1 MHVSY
6 RNCKQAPGR
15 SLHWHSDICMS
26 LKNFQNLS
34 VAHKM
39 WALFL
44 GLLLCSVLVAGG
56 LFAYLQ
62 NVEQKVSAAVQSTD
76 QRINQALRWQALTL
90 QSVEAALASVLS
102 SEEHLIAQLSQKA
115 RGLMQQASGLQ
126 QQVQAGAQSDA
137 DLAGLARVEQARKAV
152 LAIYEKA
159 YQARDLGKAWEAQK
173 LVDEQLTPAAKQ
185 YVQAQDA
192 FIAAQQQQRQWAEQ
206 QGSAQ
211 SLMAKRMAVG
221 VGLFMGL
228 LGALLSLATIR
239 SITTPLKQAVQ
250 LAQTIA
256 AGDLSHAPDSG
267 RRDELGQLMQA
278 LAQMTQQLRGLVGE
292 VQGGV
297 EAVAAASS
305 QMAQDNSDLSD
316 RTAHAA
322 EQLKATVG
330 SIEHMVT
337 LVTQSADS
345 ARHADHSAR
354 SAAQAAESGGTVV
367 QEVVRNMQHLAQ
379 SNQQVAAIVGVI
391 DGIAFQTNILALN
404 AAVEAARAGQQ
415 GRGFAV
421 VAAEVRELAQRS
433 SEAAKQI
440 RQLMDHSTQQM
451 KSGQTLA
458 LQAGQ
463 RMEHIVRDV
472 QKVSGLIAS
481 ITEAAQAQNQGIA
494 QISEAV
500 QALDHMTSQNA
511 GLVAESSAAAQELF
525 HQAQRLEAGAGRF
538 RIDFRE
544 EAVAMKNE
552 VLVHGLSGL
561 QAEMA

>member
-1 MHVSY
+1 M
-6 RNCKQAPGR
+6 
-15 SLHWHSDICMS
+15 L
-26 LKNFQNLS
+26 LKKFQNLS
-34 VAHKM
+34 VARKM

-44 GLLLCSVLVAGG
+44 GLLLCNVLVAGG
-56 LFAYLQ
+56 LFSYLQ
-62 NVEQKVSAAVQSTD
+62 NVEQRVSAAVQATD
-76 QRINQALRWQALTL
+76 KRINLALRWQALTL

-115 RGLMQQASGLQ
+115 RGLMQQAGGLQ
-126 QQVQAGAQSDA
+126 QQVQADAQSEVDRS
-137 DLAGLARVEQARKAV
+137 GLARVEQERKAV
-152 LAIYEKA
+152 LDIYEQA

-173 LVDEQLTPAAKQ
+173 LVDEQLIPASRR

-192 FIAAQQQQRQWAEQ
+192 FIEAQQQQRLDAEQ
-206 QGSAQ
+206 HGREQTAI
-211 SLMAKRMAVG
+211 AKRMAMG

-228 LGALLSLATIR
+228 VGALLSLTTIR
-239 SITTPLKQAVQ
+239 SITTPLSEAVQ

-256 AGDLSHAPDSG
+256 AGDLSYAPPAAERG
-267 RRDELGQLMQA
+267 DELGRLMQSLA
-278 LAQMTQQLRGLVGE
+278 LMTRQLRGLVGE

-305 QMAQDNSDLSD
+305 QMAQDNSDLAD

-322 EQLKATVG
+322 EQLKATVS
-330 SIEHMVT
+330 SIENMVT
-337 LVTQSADS
+337 LVTHSADS
-345 ARHADHSAR
+345 ARHADQSAR
-354 SAAQAAESGGTVV
+354 SAAEAAASGGSVV
-367 QEVVRNMQHLAQ
+367 QEVVRNMEHMAQ
-379 SNQQVAAIVGVI
+379 SSQQVAAIVGVI

-404 AAVEAARAGQQ
+404 AAVEAARAGTQ

-433 SEAAKQI
+433 AEAAKQI
-440 RQLMDHSTQQM
+440 RQLMEHSTKQM

-472 QKVSGLIAS
+472 RTVSGLIAS

-511 GLVAESSAAAQELF
+511 GLVAESSAAARELF

-538 RIDFRE
+538 RIDYQ
-544 EAVAMKNE
+544 ALDNE
-552 VLVHGLSGL
+552 IADIEMDVMEKEVHVPRLAAL
-561 QAEMA
+561 EAEMA

>member
-1 MHVSY
+1 MIGGV
-6 RNCKQAPGR
+6 
-15 SLHWHSDICMS
+15 LML
-26 LKNFQNLS
+26 LKKFQNLS
-34 VAHKM
+34 VARKM

-44 GLLLCSVLVAGG
+44 GLLLCNVLVAGG
-56 LFAYLQ
+56 LFSYLQ
-62 NVEQKVSAAVQSTD
+62 NVEQRVSAAVQATD
-76 QRINQALRWQALTL
+76 KRINLALRWQALTL

-115 RGLMQQASGLQ
+115 RGLMQQAGGLQ
-126 QQVQAGAQSDA
+126 QQVQADAQSEVDRS
-137 DLAGLARVEQARKAV
+137 GLARVEQERKAV
-152 LAIYEKA
+152 LDIYEQA

-173 LVDEQLTPAAKQ
+173 LVDEQLIPASRR

-192 FIAAQQQQRQWAEQ
+192 FIEAQQQQRLDAEQ
-206 QGSAQ
+206 HGREQTAI
-211 SLMAKRMAVG
+211 AKRMAMG

-228 LGALLSLATIR
+228 VGALLSLTTIR
-239 SITTPLKQAVQ
+239 SITTPLSEAVQ

-256 AGDLSHAPDSG
+256 AGDLSYAPPAAERG
-267 RRDELGQLMQA
+267 DELGRLMQSLA
-278 LAQMTQQLRGLVGE
+278 LMTRQLRGLVGE

-322 EQLKATVG
+322 EQLKATVS
-330 SIEHMVT
+330 SIENMVT
-337 LVTQSADS
+337 LVTHSADS
-345 ARHADHSAR
+345 ARHADQSAR
-354 SAAQAAESGGTVV
+354 SAAEAAASGGSVV
-367 QEVVRNMQHLAQ
+367 QEVVRNMEHMAQ
-379 SNQQVAAIVGVI
+379 SSQQVAAIVGVI

-404 AAVEAARAGQQ
+404 AAVEAARAGTQ

-433 SEAAKQI
+433 AEAAKQI
-440 RQLMDHSTQQM
+440 RQLMEHSTKQM

-472 QKVSGLIAS
+472 RTVSGLIAS

-511 GLVAESSAAAQELF
+511 GLVAESSAAARELF

-538 RIDFRE
+538 RIDYQ
-544 EAVAMKNE
+544 ALDNE
-552 VLVHGLSGL
+552 IADIEVDVMEKEVHVPRLAAL
-561 QAEMA
+561 EAEMA

>member
-1 MHVSY
+1 M
-6 RNCKQAPGR
+6 
-15 SLHWHSDICMS
+15 L
-26 LKNFQNLS
+26 LKKFQNLS
-34 VAHKM
+34 VARKM

-44 GLLLCSVLVAGG
+44 GLLLCNVLVAGG
-56 LFAYLQ
+56 LFSYLQ
-62 NVEQKVSAAVQSTD
+62 NVEQRVSAAVQATD
-76 QRINQALRWQALTL
+76 KRINLALRWQALTL

-115 RGLMQQASGLQ
+115 RGLMQQAGGLQ
-126 QQVQAGAQSDA
+126 QQVQADAQSEVDRS
-137 DLAGLARVEQARKAV
+137 GLARVEQERKAV
-152 LAIYEKA
+152 LDIYEQA

-173 LVDEQLTPAAKQ
+173 LVDEQLIPASRR

-192 FIAAQQQQRQWAEQ
+192 FIEAQQQQRLDAEQ
-206 QGSAQ
+206 HGREQTAI
-211 SLMAKRMAVG
+211 AKRMAMG

-228 LGALLSLATIR
+228 VGALLSLATIR
-239 SITTPLKQAVQ
+239 SITTPLSEAVQ

-256 AGDLSHAPDSG
+256 AGDLSYAPPSTG
-267 RRDELGQLMQA
+267 RSDELGRLMQSLA
-278 LAQMTQQLRGLVGE
+278 LMTRQLRGLVGE

-322 EQLKATVG
+322 EQLKATVS
-330 SIEHMVT
+330 SIENMVT
-337 LVTQSADS
+337 LVTHSTDS
-345 ARHADHSAR
+345 ARHADQSAR
-354 SAAQAAESGGTVV
+354 SAAEAAASGGSVV
-367 QEVVRNMQHLAQ
+367 QEVVRNMEHMAQ
-379 SNQQVAAIVGVI
+379 SSQQVAAIVGVI

-404 AAVEAARAGQQ
+404 AAVEAARAGTQ

-433 SEAAKQI
+433 AEAAKQI
-440 RQLMDHSTQQM
+440 RQLMEHSTRQM

-472 QKVSGLIAS
+472 RTVSGLIAS
-481 ITEAAQAQNQGIA
+481 ITEAAQAQNQGLA

-511 GLVAESSAAAQELF
+511 GLVAESSAAARELF

-538 RIDFRE
+538 RINYQALGNEIADVEVDVME
-544 EAVAMKNE
+544 EE
-552 VLVHGLSGL
+552 VHVPRLAALE
-561 QAEMA
+561 AEMA

>member
-1 MHVSY
+1 M
-6 RNCKQAPGR
+6 
-15 SLHWHSDICMS
+15 L
-26 LKNFQNLS
+26 LKKFQNLS
-34 VAHKM
+34 VARKM

-44 GLLLCSVLVAGG
+44 GLLLCNVLVAGG
-56 LFAYLQ
+56 LFSYLQ
-62 NVEQKVSAAVQSTD
+62 NVEQRVSAAVQATD
-76 QRINQALRWQALTL
+76 KRINLALRWQALTL

-115 RGLMQQASGLQ
+115 RGLMQQAGGLQ
-126 QQVQAGAQSDA
+126 QQVQADAQSEVDRS
-137 DLAGLARVEQARKAV
+137 GLARVEQERKAV
-152 LAIYEKA
+152 LNIYEQA

-173 LVDEQLTPAAKQ
+173 LVDEQLIPASRR

-192 FIAAQQQQRQWAEQ
+192 FIEAQQQQRLDAEQ
-206 QGSAQ
+206 HGREQTAI
-211 SLMAKRMAVG
+211 AKRMAMG

-228 LGALLSLATIR
+228 VGALLSLATIR
-239 SITTPLKQAVQ
+239 SITTPLSEAVQ

-256 AGDLSHAPDSG
+256 AGDLSYAPPATG
-267 RRDELGQLMQA
+267 RSDELGRLMQSLA
-278 LAQMTQQLRGLVGE
+278 LMTRQLRGLVGE

-322 EQLKATVG
+322 EQLKATVS
-330 SIEHMVT
+330 SIENMVT
-337 LVTQSADS
+337 LVTHSTDS
-345 ARHADHSAR
+345 ARHADQSAR
-354 SAAQAAESGGTVV
+354 SAAEAAASGGSVV
-367 QEVVRNMQHLAQ
+367 QEVVRNMEHMAQ
-379 SNQQVAAIVGVI
+379 SSQQVAAIVGVI

-404 AAVEAARAGQQ
+404 AAVEAARAGTQ

-433 SEAAKQI
+433 AEAAKQI
-440 RQLMDHSTQQM
+440 RHLMEHSTKQM

-472 QKVSGLIAS
+472 RTVSGLIAS

-511 GLVAESSAAAQELF
+511 GLVAESSAAARELF

-538 RIDFRE
+538 RIDYQALDSE
-544 EAVAMKNE
+544 IADIE
-552 VLVHGLSGL
+552 VDVMEKEVHVPRLAAL
-561 QAEMA
+561 EAEMA

>member
-1 MHVSY
+1 M
-6 RNCKQAPGR
+6 
-15 SLHWHSDICMS
+15 L
-26 LKNFQNLS
+26 LKKFQNLS
-34 VAHKM
+34 VARKM

-44 GLLLCSVLVAGG
+44 GLLLCNVLVAGG
-56 LFAYLQ
+56 LFSYLQ
-62 NVEQKVSAAVQSTD
+62 NVEQRVSAAVQATD
-76 QRINQALRWQALTL
+76 KRINLALRWQALTL

-115 RGLMQQASGLQ
+115 RGLMQQAGGLQ
-126 QQVQAGAQSDA
+126 QQVQADAQSEVDRS
-137 DLAGLARVEQARKAV
+137 GLARVEQERKAV
-152 LAIYEKA
+152 LDIYEQA

-173 LVDEQLTPAAKQ
+173 LVDEQLIPASRR

-192 FIAAQQQQRQWAEQ
+192 FIEAQQQQRLDAEQ
-206 QGSAQ
+206 HGREQTAI
-211 SLMAKRMAVG
+211 AKRMAMG

-228 LGALLSLATIR
+228 VGALLSLTTIR
-239 SITTPLKQAVQ
+239 SITTPLSEAVQ

-256 AGDLSHAPDSG
+256 AGDLSYAPPAAERG
-267 RRDELGQLMQA
+267 DELGRLMQSLA
-278 LAQMTQQLRGLVGE
+278 LMTRQLRGLVGE

-322 EQLKATVG
+322 EQLKATVS
-330 SIEHMVT
+330 SIENMVT
-337 LVTQSADS
+337 LVTHSADS
-345 ARHADHSAR
+345 ARHADQSAR
-354 SAAQAAESGGTVV
+354 SAAEAAASGGSVV
-367 QEVVRNMQHLAQ
+367 QEVVRNMEHMAQ
-379 SNQQVAAIVGVI
+379 SSQQVAAIVGVI

-404 AAVEAARAGQQ
+404 AAVEAARAGTQ

-433 SEAAKQI
+433 AEAAKQI
-440 RQLMDHSTQQM
+440 RQLMEHSTKQM

-472 QKVSGLIAS
+472 RTVSGLIAS

-511 GLVAESSAAAQELF
+511 GLVAESSAAARELF

-538 RIDFRE
+538 RIDYQ
-544 EAVAMKNE
+544 ALDNE
-552 VLVHGLSGL
+552 IADIEMDVMEKEVHVPRLAAL
-561 QAEMA
+561 EAEMA

>member
-1 MHVSY
+1 MIGGV
-6 RNCKQAPGR
+6 
-15 SLHWHSDICMS
+15 LML
-26 LKNFQNLS
+26 LKKFQNLS
-34 VAHKM
+34 VARKM

-44 GLLLCSVLVAGG
+44 GLLLCNVLVAGG
-56 LFAYLQ
+56 LFSYLQ
-62 NVEQKVSAAVQSTD
+62 NVEQRVSAAVQATD
-76 QRINQALRWQALTL
+76 KRINLALRWQALTL

-115 RGLMQQASGLQ
+115 RGLMQQAGGLQ
-126 QQVQAGAQSDA
+126 QQVQADAQSEVDRS
-137 DLAGLARVEQARKAV
+137 GLARVEQERKAV
-152 LAIYEKA
+152 LDIYEQA

-173 LVDEQLTPAAKQ
+173 LVDEQLIPASRR

-192 FIAAQQQQRQWAEQ
+192 FIEAQQQQRLDAEQ
-206 QGSAQ
+206 HGREQTAI
-211 SLMAKRMAVG
+211 AKRMAMG

-228 LGALLSLATIR
+228 VGALLSLTTIR
-239 SITTPLKQAVQ
+239 SITTPLSEAVQ

-256 AGDLSHAPDSG
+256 AGDLSYAPPAAERG
-267 RRDELGQLMQA
+267 DELGRLMQSLA
-278 LAQMTQQLRGLVGE
+278 LMTRQLRGLVGE

-322 EQLKATVG
+322 EQLKATVS
-330 SIEHMVT
+330 SIENMVT
-337 LVTQSADS
+337 LVTHSADS
-345 ARHADHSAR
+345 ARHADQSAR
-354 SAAQAAESGGTVV
+354 SAAEAAASGGSVV
-367 QEVVRNMQHLAQ
+367 QEVVRNMEHMAQ
-379 SNQQVAAIVGVI
+379 SSQQVAAIVGVI

-404 AAVEAARAGQQ
+404 AAVEAARAGTQ

-433 SEAAKQI
+433 AEAAKQI
-440 RQLMDHSTQQM
+440 RQLMEHSTKQM

-472 QKVSGLIAS
+472 RTVSGLIAS

-511 GLVAESSAAAQELF
+511 GLVAESSAAARELF

-538 RIDFRE
+538 RIDYQALDNEIADIEVDIMERE
-544 EAVAMKNE
+544 
-552 VLVHGLSGL
+552 VHVPRLAAL
-561 QAEMA
+561 EAEMA

>member
-1 MHVSY
+1 M
-6 RNCKQAPGR
+6 
-15 SLHWHSDICMS
+15 L
-26 LKNFQNLS
+26 LKKFQNLS
-34 VAHKM
+34 VARKM

-44 GLLLCSVLVAGG
+44 GLLLCNVLVAGG
-56 LFAYLQ
+56 LFGYLQ
-62 NVEQKVSAAVQSTD
+62 NVEQRVSAAVQATD
-76 QRINQALRWQALTL
+76 KRINLALRWQALTL

-115 RGLMQQASGLQ
+115 RGLMQQAAGLQ
-126 QQVQAGAQSDA
+126 QQVRADAQNEVDRG
-137 DLAGLARVEQARKAV
+137 GLTKVEQERKAV
-152 LAIYEKA
+152 LDIYEEA

-173 LVDEQLTPAAKQ
+173 LVDEQLIPASRR

-192 FIAAQQQQRQWAEQ
+192 FIEAQQQQRLDAEQ
-206 QGSAQ
+206 QGREQTAV
-211 SLMAKRMAVG
+211 AKRMAMG

-228 LGALLSLATIR
+228 VGALLSLATIR
-239 SITTPLKQAVQ
+239 SITTPLSEAVQ

-256 AGDLSHAPDSG
+256 AGDLSFTPPSTG
-267 RRDELGQLMQA
+267 RSDELGRLMQSLA
-278 LAQMTQQLRGLVGE
+278 LMTRQLRGLVGE

-322 EQLKATVG
+322 EQLKATVS
-330 SIEHMVT
+330 SIENMVT
-337 LVTQSADS
+337 LVTHSADS
-345 ARHADHSAR
+345 ARHADQSAR
-354 SAAQAAESGGTVV
+354 SAAEAAASGGSVV
-367 QEVVRNMQHLAQ
+367 QEVVRNMEHMAQ
-379 SNQQVAAIVGVI
+379 SSQQVAAIVGVI

-404 AAVEAARAGQQ
+404 AAVEAARAGTQ

-433 SEAAKQI
+433 AEAAKQI
-440 RQLMDHSTQQM
+440 RQLMDHSTRQM

-472 QKVSGLIAS
+472 RTVSGLIAS

-494 QISEAV
+494 RISEAV

-511 GLVAESSAAAQELF
+511 GLVAESSAAARELF

-538 RIDFRE
+538 RVSYQSLGNEIVDIDFDDD
-544 EAVAMKNE
+544 AMKDE
-552 VLVHGLSGL
+552 AHPRTLPALE
-561 QAEMA
+561 AETA

>member
-1 MHVSY
+1 MDGVF
-6 RNCKQAPGR
+6 
-15 SLHWHSDICMS
+15 MS
-26 LKNFQNLS
+26 LKSFQNLS

-44 GLLLCSVLVAGG
+44 GLLLCCVLVAGG
-56 LFAYLQ
+56 LFSYLQ
-62 NVEQKVSAAVQSTD
+62 NVEQRVSTAVQSTD
-76 QRINQALRWQALTL
+76 KRINLALRWQALTL

-115 RGLMQQASGLQ
+115 RGLMQQAGGLQ
-126 QQVQAGAQSDA
+126 QQVQAGARSELDR
-137 DLAGLARVEQARKAV
+137 AGLAKVEQERKSV
-152 LAIYEKA
+152 LEIYEKA

-173 LVDEQLTPAAKQ
+173 LVDEQLIPAAKR
-185 YVQAQDA
+185 YVQAQDL
-192 FIAAQQQQRQWAEQ
+192 FIAAQQQQRQEAEL
-206 QGSAQ
+206 QGSEQ
-211 SLMAKRMAVG
+211 SLLAKRMAAG

-239 SITTPLKQAVQ
+239 SITTPLGEAVQ

-256 AGDLSHAPDSG
+256 AGDLSYAPHSE
-267 RRDELGQLMQA
+267 RSDELGQLMQA
-278 LAQMTQQLRGLVGE
+278 LARMTQQLRGLVGE

-305 QMAQDNSDLSD
+305 QMAQDNSDLSE
-316 RTAHAA
+316 RTARAA
-322 EQLKATVG
+322 EQLKATVS
-330 SIEHMVT
+330 SIENMVT

-345 ARHADHSAR
+345 ARHADQSAR
-354 SAAQAAESGGTVV
+354 SAAEAAASGGSVV
-367 QEVVRNMQHLAQ
+367 QQVVSNMQHMAQ
-379 SNQQVAAIVGVI
+379 SSQQVAAIVGVI

-404 AAVEAARAGQQ
+404 AAVEAARAGPQ

-440 RQLMDHSTQQM
+440 RQLMEHSTQQM
-451 KSGQTLA
+451 QSGQTLA

-500 QALDHMTSQNA
+500 QALDHMTSQNT
-511 GLVAESSAAAQELF
+511 GLVAESSAAARELF

-538 RIDFRE
+538 RISYRG
-544 EAVAMKNE
+544 EAGDAMDG
-552 VLVHGLSGL
+552 GLPAL
-561 QAEMA
+561 AAPEPTPV

>member
-1 MHVSY
+1 M
-6 RNCKQAPGR
+6 
-15 SLHWHSDICMS
+15 L
-26 LKNFQNLS
+26 LKKFQNLS
-34 VAHKM
+34 VARKM

-44 GLLLCSVLVAGG
+44 GLLLCNVLVAGG
-56 LFAYLQ
+56 LFSYLQ
-62 NVEQKVSAAVQSTD
+62 NVEQRVSAAVQATD
-76 QRINQALRWQALTL
+76 KRINLALRWQALTL

-115 RGLMQQASGLQ
+115 RGLMQHAGGLQ
-126 QQVQAGAQSDA
+126 QQVQAEAQSDV
-137 DLAGLARVEQARKAV
+137 DRSGLARVEQERKAV
-152 LAIYEKA
+152 LDIYEQA

-173 LVDEQLTPAAKQ
+173 LVDEQLIPASRR

-192 FIAAQQQQRQWAEQ
+192 FIDAQQQQRLDAEQ
-206 QGSAQ
+206 HGREQTAI
-211 SLMAKRMAVG
+211 AKRMAVG

-228 LGALLSLATIR
+228 VGALLSLTTIR
-239 SITTPLKQAVQ
+239 SITTPLSEAVQ

-256 AGDLSHAPDSG
+256 AGDLSYAPPATG
-267 RRDELGQLMQA
+267 RSDELGRLMQSLA
-278 LAQMTQQLRGLVGE
+278 LMTRQLRGLVGE

-322 EQLKATVG
+322 EQLKATVS
-330 SIEHMVT
+330 SIENMVT
-337 LVTQSADS
+337 LVTHSADS
-345 ARHADHSAR
+345 ARHADQSAR
-354 SAAQAAESGGTVV
+354 SAAEAAASGGSVV
-367 QEVVRNMQHLAQ
+367 QEVVRNMEHMAQ
-379 SNQQVAAIVGVI
+379 SSQQVAAIVGVI

-404 AAVEAARAGQQ
+404 AAVEAARAGTQ

-433 SEAAKQI
+433 AEAAKQI
-440 RQLMDHSTQQM
+440 RHLMEHSTKQM

-472 QKVSGLIAS
+472 RTVSGLIAS

-511 GLVAESSAAAQELF
+511 GLVAESSAAARELF

-538 RIDFRE
+538 RIDYQ
-544 EAVAMKNE
+544 ALDNE
-552 VLVHGLSGL
+552 IADIEVDVMEKEVHVPRLAAL
-561 QAEMA
+561 EAEMA

>member
-1 MHVSY
+1 MDGVF
-6 RNCKQAPGR
+6 
-15 SLHWHSDICMS
+15 MS
-26 LKNFQNLS
+26 LKSFQNLS

-44 GLLLCSVLVAGG
+44 GLLLCCVLVAGG
-56 LFAYLQ
+56 LFSYLQ
-62 NVEQKVSAAVQSTD
+62 NVEQRVSTAVQSTD
-76 QRINQALRWQALTL
+76 KRINLALRWQALTL

-115 RGLMQQASGLQ
+115 RGLMQQAGGLQ
-126 QQVQAGAQSDA
+126 QQVQAGARSELDR
-137 DLAGLARVEQARKAV
+137 AGLAKVEQERKSV
-152 LAIYEKA
+152 LEIYEKA

-173 LVDEQLTPAAKQ
+173 LVDEQLIPAAKR
-185 YVQAQDA
+185 YVQAQDL
-192 FIAAQQQQRQWAEQ
+192 FIAAQQQQRQEAEL
-206 QGSAQ
+206 QGSEQ
-211 SLMAKRMAVG
+211 SLLAKRMAAG

-239 SITTPLKQAVQ
+239 SITTPLGEAVQ

-256 AGDLSHAPDSG
+256 AGDLSYAPHSE
-267 RRDELGQLMQA
+267 RSDELGQLMQA
-278 LAQMTQQLRGLVGE
+278 LARMTQQLRGLVGE

-305 QMAQDNSDLSD
+305 QMAQDNSDLSE
-316 RTAHAA
+316 RTARAA
-322 EQLKATVG
+322 EQLKATVS
-330 SIEHMVT
+330 SIENMVT

-345 ARHADHSAR
+345 ARHADQSAR
-354 SAAQAAESGGTVV
+354 SAAEAAASGGSVV
-367 QEVVRNMQHLAQ
+367 QQVVSNMQHMAQ
-379 SNQQVAAIVGVI
+379 SSQQVAAIVGVI

-404 AAVEAARAGQQ
+404 AAVEAARAGPQ

-440 RQLMDHSTQQM
+440 RQLMEHSTQQM
-451 KSGQTLA
+451 QSGQTLA

-500 QALDHMTSQNA
+500 QALDHMTSQNT
-511 GLVAESSAAAQELF
+511 GLVAESSAAARELF

-538 RIDFRE
+538 RISYRG
-544 EAVAMKNE
+544 EAGDAM
-552 VLVHGLSGL
+552 VGGLPAL
-561 QAEMA
+561 AAPEPTPV

>member
-1 MHVSY
+1 MA
-6 RNCKQAPGR
+6 R
-15 SLHWHSDICMS
+15 
-26 LKNFQNLS
+26 
-34 VAHKM
+34 KM

-44 GLLLCSVLVAGG
+44 GLLLCCVLVAGG
-56 LFAYLQ
+56 LFSYLQ
-62 NVEQKVSAAVQSTD
+62 NVEQRMSTAVQSTD
-76 QRINQALRWQALTL
+76 KRINLALRWQALTL

-102 SEEHLIAQLSQKA
+102 SEEHLITQLSQKA
-115 RGLMQQASGLQ
+115 RGLMQQADSLQ
-126 QQVQAGAQSDA
+126 QQVQAGAHSELDR
-137 DLAGLARVEQARKAV
+137 AGLARVEQERKSV
-152 LAIYEKA
+152 LEIYEKA

-173 LVDEQLTPAAKQ
+173 LVDEQLIPAAKR

-192 FIAAQQQQRQWAEQ
+192 FIVAQQQQRQEAEL

-211 SLMAKRMAVG
+211 SLLAKRMAAG

-239 SITTPLKQAVQ
+239 SITTPLSQAVQ

-256 AGDLSHAPDSG
+256 AGDLSYAPHSE
-267 RRDELGQLMQA
+267 RSDELGQLMQA

-305 QMAQDNSDLSD
+305 QMAQDNCDLSD

-322 EQLKATVG
+322 EQLKVTVS
-330 SIEHMVT
+330 SIENMVT
-337 LVTQSADS
+337 LVTHSADS

-354 SAAQAAESGGTVV
+354 SVAEAAESGGSVV
-367 QEVVRNMQHLAQ
+367 QQVVSNMQQLAQ

-404 AAVEAARAGQQ
+404 AAVEAARAGSQ

-433 SEAAKQI
+433 AEAAKQI
-440 RQLMDHSTQQM
+440 RQLMEHSTKQM
-451 KSGQTLA
+451 RSGQTLA

-463 RMEHIVRDV
+463 RMENIVRDV
-472 QKVSGLIAS
+472 HKVSGLIAS

-500 QALDHMTSQNA
+500 QVLDHMTSQNA
-511 GLVAESSAAAQELF
+511 GLVAESSAAARELF

-538 RIDFRE
+538 RIGDQQQAERD
-544 EAVAMKNE
+544 EAAMEKE
-552 VLVHGLSGL
+552 VHALYLPAPE
-561 QAEMA
+561 AEMA

>member
-1 MHVSY
+1 
-6 RNCKQAPGR
+6 
-15 SLHWHSDICMS
+15 MS

-44 GLLLCSVLVAGG
+44 GLLLCCVLVAGG

-115 RGLMQQASGLQ
+115 RGLMQQAGNLQ

-137 DLAGLARVEQARKAV
+137 DQAGLARVEQARKAV
-152 LAIYEKA
+152 LSIYEQA

-192 FIAAQQQQRQWAEQ
+192 FIAAQQQQRQLAEQ
-206 QGSAQ
+206 QGQAQ
-211 SLMAKRMAVG
+211 SLMAKRLAVG

-228 LGALLSLATIR
+228 LGALMSLATIR
-239 SITTPLKQAVQ
+239 SITTPLQQAVQ

-256 AGDLSHAPDSG
+256 AGDLSQTPESG

-330 SIEHMVT
+330 SIEHMVA

-367 QEVVRNMQHLAQ
+367 QEVVRNMQHMAQ

-391 DGIAFQTNILALN
+391 DSIAFQTNILALN
-404 AAVEAARAGQQ
+404 AAVEAARAGVQ

-433 SEAAKQI
+433 ADAARQI

-538 RIDFRE
+538 RIAYYDTD
-544 EAVAMKNE
+544 VVKDAMKKE
-552 VLVHGLSGL
+552 VLAYEVPRL

>member
-1 MHVSY
+1 M
-6 RNCKQAPGR
+6 
-15 SLHWHSDICMS
+15 L
-26 LKNFQNLS
+26 LKKFQNLS
-34 VAHKM
+34 VARKM

-44 GLLLCSVLVAGG
+44 GLLLCNVLVAGG
-56 LFAYLQ
+56 LFSYLQ
-62 NVEQKVSAAVQSTD
+62 NVEQRVSAAVQATD
-76 QRINQALRWQALTL
+76 KRINLALRWQALTL

-115 RGLMQQASGLQ
+115 RGLMQQAGGLQ
-126 QQVQAGAQSDA
+126 QQVQADAQSEVDRS
-137 DLAGLARVEQARKAV
+137 GLARVEQERKAV
-152 LAIYEKA
+152 LDIYEQA

-173 LVDEQLTPAAKQ
+173 LVDEQLIPASRR

-192 FIAAQQQQRQWAEQ
+192 FIEAQQQQRLDAEQ
-206 QGSAQ
+206 HGREQTAI
-211 SLMAKRMAVG
+211 AKRMAMG

-228 LGALLSLATIR
+228 VGALLSLTTIR
-239 SITTPLKQAVQ
+239 SITTPLSEAVQ

-256 AGDLSHAPDSG
+256 AGDLSYAPPATG
-267 RRDELGQLMQA
+267 RGDELGRLMQSLA
-278 LAQMTQQLRGLVGE
+278 LMTRQLRGLVGE

-322 EQLKATVG
+322 EQLKATVS
-330 SIEHMVT
+330 SIENMVT
-337 LVTQSADS
+337 LVTHSADS
-345 ARHADHSAR
+345 ARHADQSAR
-354 SAAQAAESGGTVV
+354 SAAEAAASGGSVV
-367 QEVVRNMQHLAQ
+367 QEVVRNMEHMAQ
-379 SNQQVAAIVGVI
+379 SSQQVAAIVGVI

-404 AAVEAARAGQQ
+404 AAVEAARAGTQ

-433 SEAAKQI
+433 AEAAKQI
-440 RQLMDHSTQQM
+440 RQLMEHSTKQM
-451 KSGQTLA
+451 KSGQALA

-472 QKVSGLIAS
+472 RTVSGLIAS

-511 GLVAESSAAAQELF
+511 GLVAESSAAARELF

-538 RIDFRE
+538 RIDYQ
-544 EAVAMKNE
+544 ALDNE
-552 VLVHGLSGL
+552 IADIEMDVMEKEVHVPRLAAL
-561 QAEMA
+561 EAEMA

>member
-1 MHVSY
+1 LIGGVLM
-6 RNCKQAPGR
+6 
-15 SLHWHSDICMS
+15 L
-26 LKNFQNLS
+26 LKKFQNLS
-34 VAHKM
+34 VARKM

-44 GLLLCSVLVAGG
+44 GLLLCNVLVAGG
-56 LFAYLQ
+56 LFSYLQ
-62 NVEQKVSAAVQSTD
+62 NVEQRVSAAVQATD
-76 QRINQALRWQALTL
+76 KRINLALRWQALTL

-115 RGLMQQASGLQ
+115 RGLMQQAGGLQ
-126 QQVQAGAQSDA
+126 QQVQADAQSEVDRS
-137 DLAGLARVEQARKAV
+137 GLARVEQERKAV
-152 LAIYEKA
+152 LDIYEQA

-173 LVDEQLTPAAKQ
+173 LVDEQLIPASKR
-185 YVQAQDA
+185 YVQAQDS
-192 FIAAQQQQRQWAEQ
+192 FIEAQQQQRLDAEQ
-206 QGSAQ
+206 HGREQTAI
-211 SLMAKRMAVG
+211 AKRMAVG

-228 LGALLSLATIR
+228 VGALLSLTTIR
-239 SITTPLKQAVQ
+239 SITTPLSEAVQ

-256 AGDLSHAPDSG
+256 AGDLSYAPPATG
-267 RRDELGQLMQA
+267 RGDELGRLMQSLA
-278 LAQMTQQLRGLVGE
+278 LMTRQLRGLVGE

-322 EQLKATVG
+322 EQLKATVS
-330 SIEHMVT
+330 SIENMVT
-337 LVTQSADS
+337 LVTHSADS
-345 ARHADHSAR
+345 ARHADQSAR
-354 SAAQAAESGGTVV
+354 SAAEAAASGGSVV
-367 QEVVRNMQHLAQ
+367 QEVVRNMEHMAQ
-379 SNQQVAAIVGVI
+379 SSQQVAAIVGVI

-404 AAVEAARAGQQ
+404 AAVEAARAGTQ

-440 RQLMDHSTQQM
+440 RQLMEHSTKQM

-472 QKVSGLIAS
+472 RTVSGLIAS

-511 GLVAESSAAAQELF
+511 GLVAESSAAARELF

-538 RIDFRE
+538 RIDYQ
-544 EAVAMKNE
+544 ALDNE
-552 VLVHGLSGL
+552 IADIEVDIMEKEVHVPRLAAL
-561 QAEMA
+561 EAEMA

>member
-1 MHVSY
+1 MDGVF
-6 RNCKQAPGR
+6 
-15 SLHWHSDICMS
+15 MS
-26 LKNFQNLS
+26 LKSFQNLS

-44 GLLLCSVLVAGG
+44 GLLLCCVLVAGG
-56 LFAYLQ
+56 LFSYLQ
-62 NVEQKVSAAVQSTD
+62 NVEQRVSTAVQSTD
-76 QRINQALRWQALTL
+76 KRINLALRWQALTL

-115 RGLMQQASGLQ
+115 RGLMQHAGGLQ
-126 QQVQAGAQSDA
+126 QEVQAGAHSELDR
-137 DLAGLARVEQARKAV
+137 AGLAKVEQERKSV
-152 LAIYEKA
+152 LEIYEKA

-173 LVDEQLTPAAKQ
+173 LVDEQLIPAAKR
-185 YVQAQDA
+185 YVQAQDL
-192 FIAAQQQQRQWAEQ
+192 FIAAQQQQRQEAEL
-206 QGSAQ
+206 QGSEQ
-211 SLMAKRMAVG
+211 SLLAKRMAAG

-239 SITTPLKQAVQ
+239 SITTPLGEAVQ

-256 AGDLSHAPDSG
+256 AGDLSYAPHSE
-267 RRDELGQLMQA
+267 RSDELGQLMQA
-278 LAQMTQQLRGLVGE
+278 LARMTQQLRGLVGE

-305 QMAQDNSDLSD
+305 QMAQDNSDLSE
-316 RTAHAA
+316 RTARAA
-322 EQLKATVG
+322 EQLKATVS
-330 SIEHMVT
+330 SIENMVT

-345 ARHADHSAR
+345 ARHADQSAR
-354 SAAQAAESGGTVV
+354 SAAEAAASGGSVV
-367 QEVVRNMQHLAQ
+367 QQVVSNMQHMAQ
-379 SNQQVAAIVGVI
+379 SSQQVAAIVGVI

-404 AAVEAARAGQQ
+404 AAVEAARAGPQ

-440 RQLMDHSTQQM
+440 RQLMEHSTQQM
-451 KSGQTLA
+451 QSGQTLA

-500 QALDHMTSQNA
+500 QALDHMTSQNT
-511 GLVAESSAAAQELF
+511 GLVAESSAAARELF

-538 RIDFRE
+538 RISYRG
-544 EAVAMKNE
+544 EAGDAM
-552 VLVHGLSGL
+552 VGGLPAL
-561 QAEMA
+561 AAPEPTPV

>member
-1 MHVSY
+1 M
-6 RNCKQAPGR
+6 PGC
-15 SLHWHSDICMS
+15 LIDGVFML
-26 LKNFQNLS
+26 LKKFQNLS
-34 VAHKM
+34 VARKM

-44 GLLLCSVLVAGG
+44 GLLLCCVLVAGG
-56 LFAYLQ
+56 LFSYLQ
-62 NVEQKVSAAVQSTD
+62 NVEQRVSAAVQATD
-76 QRINQALRWQALTL
+76 QRINLALRWQALTL

-115 RGLMQQASGLQ
+115 RALMQQASGLQ
-126 QQVQAGAQSDA
+126 QQVQQGAQSDA
-137 DLAGLARVEQARKAV
+137 DRSGLARVEQERKAV
-152 LAIYEKA
+152 LSIYEQA

-173 LVDEQLTPAAKQ
+173 LVDEQLVPAAQ
-185 YVQAQDA
+185 RYVQAQDA
-192 FIAAQQQQRQWAEQ
+192 FITAQQQQRQQTEQ
-206 QGSAQ
+206 QAQAQ
-211 SLMAKRMAVG
+211 SGLAKRMAMG

-239 SITTPLKQAVQ
+239 SITTPLAQAVQ

-256 AGDLSHAPDSG
+256 AGDLSFTSQGDGAQ
-267 RRDELGQLMQA
+267 RLDEPGQLMQA

-297 EAVAAASS
+297 VAVAAASS

-322 EQLKATVG
+322 EQLKTTVD
-330 SIEHMVT
+330 SIESMVT
-337 LVTQSADS
+337 LVIQSADS

-354 SAAQAAESGGTVV
+354 SVAEAAESGGSVV
-367 QEVVRNMQHLAQ
+367 QQVVSNMQQLAQ

-404 AAVEAARAGQQ
+404 AAVEAARAGPQ

-433 SEAAKQI
+433 AEAAKQI
-440 RQLMDHSTQQM
+440 RQLMEHSTRQM
-451 KSGQTLA
+451 QSGQTLA

-463 RMEHIVRDV
+463 RMENIVRDV
-472 QKVSGLIAS
+472 HKVSGLIAS

-500 QALDHMTSQNA
+500 QVLDHMTSQNA
-511 GLVAESSAAAQELF
+511 GLVAESSAAARELF

-538 RIDFRE
+538 RIGDRQLAGHDE
-544 EAVAMKNE
+544 NAMKTE
-552 VLVHGLSGL
+552 VHALYLPAL
-561 QAEMA
+561 EQEMA

>member
-1 MHVSY
+1 
-6 RNCKQAPGR
+6 
-15 SLHWHSDICMS
+15 MS

-39 WALFL
+39 WALFV

-56 LFAYLQ
+56 LFGYLQ
-62 NVEQKVSAAVQSTD
+62 NVEQRVSAAVQATD
-76 QRINQALRWQALTL
+76 KRINLALRWQALTL

-115 RGLMQQASGLQ
+115 RGLMAQASGLQ
-126 QQVQAGAQSDA
+126 QQVQADAQTALDR
-137 DLAGLARVEQARKAV
+137 DGLATVEQERKAV
-152 LAIYEKA
+152 LGIYEQA

-173 LVDEQLTPAAKQ
+173 LVDEQLIPAAKR

-192 FIAAQQQQRQWAEQ
+192 FIAAQQQQRLNAEQ
-206 QGSAQ
+206 QGRAQ
-211 SLMAKRMAVG
+211 SAIAKRMAAG
-221 VGLFMGL
+221 VGLCVGL

-239 SITTPLKQAVQ
+239 SITTPLGEAVQ

-256 AGDLSHAPDSG
+256 AGDLSYAPQSV

-322 EQLKATVG
+322 VQLKATVS
-330 SIEHMVT
+330 SIENMVT
-337 LVTQSADS
+337 LVTHAADS
-345 ARHADHSAR
+345 ARHADQSAR
-354 SAAQAAESGGTVV
+354 SAAEAAASGGSVV
-367 QEVVRNMQHLAQ
+367 QEVVRNMEHMAH
-379 SNQQVAAIVGVI
+379 SSQQVAAIVGVI

-404 AAVEAARAGQQ
+404 AAVEAARAGSQ

-440 RQLMDHSTQQM
+440 RQLMENSTKQM
-451 KSGQTLA
+451 KSGQSLA

-472 QKVSGLIAS
+472 RTVSGLIAS

-494 QISEAV
+494 QISDAV

-511 GLVAESSAAAQELF
+511 GLVAESSAAARELF

-538 RIDFRE
+538 RIDDLARLE
-544 EAVAMKNE
+544 CVSGATKNDGQAHA
-552 VLVHGLSGL
+552 LLGL
-561 QAEMA
+561 QPEIA

>member
-1 MHVSY
+1 M
-6 RNCKQAPGR
+6 
-15 SLHWHSDICMS
+15 L
-26 LKNFQNLS
+26 LKKFQNLS
-34 VAHKM
+34 VARKM

-44 GLLLCSVLVAGG
+44 GLLLCNVLVAGG
-56 LFAYLQ
+56 LFSYLQ
-62 NVEQKVSAAVQSTD
+62 NVEQRVSAAVQATD
-76 QRINQALRWQALTL
+76 KRINLALRWQALTL

-115 RGLMQQASGLQ
+115 RGLMQQAGGLQ
-126 QQVQAGAQSDA
+126 QQVQADAQSEVDRS
-137 DLAGLARVEQARKAV
+137 GLARVEQERKAV
-152 LAIYEKA
+152 LDIYEQA

-173 LVDEQLTPAAKQ
+173 LVDEQLIPASRR

-192 FIAAQQQQRQWAEQ
+192 FIDAQQQQRQDAEQ
-206 QGSAQ
+206 HGREQTAI
-211 SLMAKRMAVG
+211 AKRMAMG

-228 LGALLSLATIR
+228 VGALLSLATIR
-239 SITTPLKQAVQ
+239 SITTPLSEAVQ

-256 AGDLSHAPDSG
+256 AGDLSYAPPSTG
-267 RRDELGQLMQA
+267 RSDELGRLMQSLA
-278 LAQMTQQLRGLVGE
+278 LMTRQLRGLVGE

-322 EQLKATVG
+322 EQLKATVS
-330 SIEHMVT
+330 SIENMVT
-337 LVTQSADS
+337 LVTHSTDS
-345 ARHADHSAR
+345 ARHADQSAR
-354 SAAQAAESGGTVV
+354 SAAEAAASGGSVV
-367 QEVVRNMQHLAQ
+367 QEVVRNMEHMAQ
-379 SNQQVAAIVGVI
+379 SSQQVAAIVGVI

-404 AAVEAARAGQQ
+404 AAVEAARAGTQ

-433 SEAAKQI
+433 AEAAKQI
-440 RQLMDHSTQQM
+440 RQLMEHSTRQM

-472 QKVSGLIAS
+472 RTVSGLIAS

-511 GLVAESSAAAQELF
+511 GLVAESSAAARELF

-538 RIDFRE
+538 RINYQAQGNEIADVEVDVLE
-544 EAVAMKNE
+544 EE
-552 VLVHGLSGL
+552 VHVPRLAALE
-561 QAEMA
+561 AEMA

>member
-1 MHVSY
+1 M
-6 RNCKQAPGR
+6 
-15 SLHWHSDICMS
+15 L
-26 LKNFQNLS
+26 LKKFQNLS
-34 VAHKM
+34 VARKM

-44 GLLLCSVLVAGG
+44 GLLLCNVLVAGG
-56 LFAYLQ
+56 LFSYLQ
-62 NVEQKVSAAVQSTD
+62 NVEQRVSAAVQATD
-76 QRINQALRWQALTL
+76 KRINLALRWQALTL

-115 RGLMQQASGLQ
+115 RGLMQQAGGLQ
-126 QQVQAGAQSDA
+126 QQVQADAQSEVDRS
-137 DLAGLARVEQARKAV
+137 GLARVEQERKAV
-152 LAIYEKA
+152 LDIYEQA

-173 LVDEQLTPAAKQ
+173 LVDEQLIPASRR

-192 FIAAQQQQRQWAEQ
+192 FIEAQQQQRLDAEQ
-206 QGSAQ
+206 HGREQTAI
-211 SLMAKRMAVG
+211 AKRMAMG
-221 VGLFMGL
+221 VGLCMGL
-228 LGALLSLATIR
+228 VGALLSLTTIR
-239 SITTPLKQAVQ
+239 SITTPLSEAVQ

-256 AGDLSHAPDSG
+256 AGDLSYAPPAAERG
-267 RRDELGQLMQA
+267 DELGRLMQSLA
-278 LAQMTQQLRGLVGE
+278 LMTRQLRGLVGE

-322 EQLKATVG
+322 EQLKATVS
-330 SIEHMVT
+330 SIENMVT
-337 LVTQSADS
+337 LVTHSADS
-345 ARHADHSAR
+345 ARHADQSAR
-354 SAAQAAESGGTVV
+354 SAAEAAASGGSVV
-367 QEVVRNMQHLAQ
+367 QEVVRNMEHMAQ
-379 SNQQVAAIVGVI
+379 SSQQVAAIVGVI

-404 AAVEAARAGQQ
+404 AAVEAARAGTQ

-433 SEAAKQI
+433 AEAAKQI
-440 RQLMDHSTQQM
+440 RQLMEHSTKQM

-472 QKVSGLIAS
+472 RTVSGLIAS

-511 GLVAESSAAAQELF
+511 GLVAESSAAARELF

-538 RIDFRE
+538 RIDYQALDNEIADIEVDVMERE
-544 EAVAMKNE
+544 
-552 VLVHGLSGL
+552 VHVPRLAAL
-561 QAEMA
+561 EAEMA

>member
-1 MHVSY
+1 MIGGV
-6 RNCKQAPGR
+6 
-15 SLHWHSDICMS
+15 LML
-26 LKNFQNLS
+26 LKKFQNLS
-34 VAHKM
+34 VARKM

-44 GLLLCSVLVAGG
+44 GLLLCNVLVAGG
-56 LFAYLQ
+56 LFSYLQ
-62 NVEQKVSAAVQSTD
+62 NVEQRVSAAVQATD
-76 QRINQALRWQALTL
+76 KRINLALRWQALTL

-115 RGLMQQASGLQ
+115 RGLMQQAGGLQ
-126 QQVQAGAQSDA
+126 QQVQADAQSEVDRS
-137 DLAGLARVEQARKAV
+137 GLARVEQERKAV
-152 LAIYEKA
+152 LDIYEQA

-173 LVDEQLTPAAKQ
+173 LVDEQLIPASRR

-192 FIAAQQQQRQWAEQ
+192 FIEAQQQQRLDAEQ
-206 QGSAQ
+206 HGREQTAI
-211 SLMAKRMAVG
+211 AKRMAMG

-228 LGALLSLATIR
+228 VGALLSLTTIR
-239 SITTPLKQAVQ
+239 SITTPLSEAVQ

-256 AGDLSHAPDSG
+256 AGDLSYAPPAAERG
-267 RRDELGQLMQA
+267 DELGRLMQSLA
-278 LAQMTQQLRGLVGE
+278 LMTRQLRGLVGE
-292 VQGGV
+292 VQGGG

-322 EQLKATVG
+322 EQLKATVS
-330 SIEHMVT
+330 SIENMVT
-337 LVTQSADS
+337 LVTHSADS
-345 ARHADHSAR
+345 ARHADQSAR
-354 SAAQAAESGGTVV
+354 SAAEAAASGGSVV
-367 QEVVRNMQHLAQ
+367 QEVVRNMEHMAQ
-379 SNQQVAAIVGVI
+379 SSQQVAAIVGVI

-404 AAVEAARAGQQ
+404 AAVEAARAGTQ

-433 SEAAKQI
+433 AEAAKQI
-440 RQLMDHSTQQM
+440 RQLMEHSTKQM

-472 QKVSGLIAS
+472 RTVSGLIAS

-511 GLVAESSAAAQELF
+511 GLVAESSAAARELF

-538 RIDFRE
+538 RIDYQALDNEIADIEVDIMGRE
-544 EAVAMKNE
+544 
-552 VLVHGLSGL
+552 VHVPRLAAL
-561 QAEMA
+561 EAEMA

>member
-1 MHVSY
+1 
-6 RNCKQAPGR
+6 
-15 SLHWHSDICMS
+15 MS

-39 WALFL
+39 WALFV

-56 LFAYLQ
+56 LFGYLQ
-62 NVEQKVSAAVQSTD
+62 NVEQRVSAAVQATD
-76 QRINQALRWQALTL
+76 KRINLALRWQALTL

-115 RGLMQQASGLQ
+115 RGLMEQASGLQ
-126 QQVQAGAQSDA
+126 QQVQADAQTALDR
-137 DLAGLARVEQARKAV
+137 DGLTTVEQERKAV
-152 LAIYEKA
+152 LGIYEQA

-173 LVDEQLTPAAKQ
+173 LVDEQLIPAAKR

-192 FIAAQQQQRQWAEQ
+192 FIAAQQQQRLSAEQ
-206 QGSAQ
+206 EGREQSAI
-211 SLMAKRMAVG
+211 AKRMAAG
-221 VGLFMGL
+221 VGLCVGL

-239 SITTPLKQAVQ
+239 SITTPLGEAVQ

-256 AGDLSHAPDSG
+256 AGDLSYAPQSV

-322 EQLKATVG
+322 VQLKATVS
-330 SIEHMVT
+330 SIENMVT
-337 LVTQSADS
+337 LVTHAADS
-345 ARHADHSAR
+345 ARHADQSAR
-354 SAAQAAESGGTVV
+354 SAAEAAASGGSVV
-367 QEVVRNMQHLAQ
+367 QEVVRNMEHMAQ
-379 SNQQVAAIVGVI
+379 SSQQVAAIVGVI

-404 AAVEAARAGQQ
+404 AAVEAARAGSQ

-440 RQLMDHSTQQM
+440 RQLMENSTKQM
-451 KSGQTLA
+451 KSGQSLA

-472 QKVSGLIAS
+472 RTVSGLIAS

-494 QISEAV
+494 QISDAV

-511 GLVAESSAAAQELF
+511 GLVAESSAAARELF

-538 RIDFRE
+538 RIDDLARLE
-544 EAVAMKNE
+544 YVSGAMENDGQART
-552 VLVHGLSGL
+552 LLAL
-561 QAEMA
+561 QPEMA

>member
-1 MHVSY
+1 
-6 RNCKQAPGR
+6 
-15 SLHWHSDICMS
+15 
-26 LKNFQNLS
+26 
-34 VAHKM
+34 M

-44 GLLLCSVLVAGG
+44 GLLLCNVLVAGG
-56 LFAYLQ
+56 LFGYLQ
-62 NVEQKVSAAVQSTD
+62 NVEQRVSAAVQATD
-76 QRINQALRWQALTL
+76 KRINLALRWQALTL

-115 RGLMQQASGLQ
+115 RGLMQQAAGLQ
-126 QQVQAGAQSDA
+126 QQVRADAQTEVDRG
-137 DLAGLARVEQARKAV
+137 GLTKVEQERKAV
-152 LAIYEKA
+152 LDIYEEA

-173 LVDEQLTPAAKQ
+173 LVDEQLIPASRR

-192 FIAAQQQQRQWAEQ
+192 FVEAQQQQRLDAEQ
-206 QGSAQ
+206 QGREQTAV
-211 SLMAKRMAVG
+211 AKRMAMG

-228 LGALLSLATIR
+228 VGALLSLATIR
-239 SITTPLKQAVQ
+239 SITTPLSEAVQ

-256 AGDLSHAPDSG
+256 AGDLSFTPPSTG
-267 RRDELGQLMQA
+267 RSDELGRLMQSLA
-278 LAQMTQQLRGLVGE
+278 LMTRQLRGLVGE

-322 EQLKATVG
+322 EQLKATVS
-330 SIEHMVT
+330 SIENMVT
-337 LVTQSADS
+337 LVTHSADS
-345 ARHADHSAR
+345 ARHADQSAR
-354 SAAQAAESGGTVV
+354 SAAEAAASGGSVV
-367 QEVVRNMQHLAQ
+367 QEVVRNMEHMAQ
-379 SNQQVAAIVGVI
+379 SSQQVAAIVGVI

-404 AAVEAARAGQQ
+404 AAVEAARAGTQ

-433 SEAAKQI
+433 AEAAKQI
-440 RQLMDHSTQQM
+440 RQLMDHSTRQM

-472 QKVSGLIAS
+472 RTVSGLIAS

-494 QISEAV
+494 RISEAV

-511 GLVAESSAAAQELF
+511 GLVAESSAAARELF

-538 RIDFRE
+538 RVSYQSLGNEIVDIDFDDD
-544 EAVAMKNE
+544 AMKDE
-552 VLVHGLSGL
+552 AHPRTLPALE
-561 QAEMA
+561 AETA

>member
-1 MHVSY
+1 MS
-6 RNCKQAPGR
+6 
-15 SLHWHSDICMS
+15 MS
-26 LKNFQNLS
+26 LNRFQNFS

-44 GLLLCSVLVAGG
+44 GLLLCSALVGGG
-56 LFAYLQ
+56 LFSYLQ
-62 NVEQKVSAAVQSTD
+62 NVEQRVSAAVQSTD
-76 QRINQALRWQALTL
+76 KRINLALRWQALTL

-126 QQVQAGAQSDA
+126 QQVEAEAHSEGDRS
-137 DLAGLARVEQARKAV
+137 GLAKVELARKTV
-152 LAIYEKA
+152 LTIYEQA

-173 LVDEQLTPAAKQ
+173 LVDEQLIPAAKR

-192 FIAAQQQQRQWAEQ
+192 LIASQQQQRQQAEQ
-206 QGSAQ
+206 QGREQ
-211 SLMAKRMAVG
+211 SLLAKRMAVG
-221 VGLFMGL
+221 FGLCMGL

-239 SITTPLKQAVQ
+239 SVTQPLQQAVQ

-256 AGDLSHAPDSG
+256 AGDLSYTPQVQ

-278 LAQMTQQLRGLVGE
+278 LAQMTQQLRGLVAE

-305 QMAQDNSDLSD
+305 QMAQDNSDLSN

-322 EQLKATVG
+322 EQLKLTVG
-330 SIEHMVT
+330 SIEQMVA
-337 LVTQSADS
+337 LVTHSADS
-345 ARHADHSAR
+345 ARHADQSAR
-354 SAAQAAESGGTVV
+354 SAAEAAESGGRVV
-367 QEVVRNMQHLAQ
+367 QEVVCNMQQMTQ

-404 AAVEAARAGQQ
+404 AAVEAARAGAQ

-421 VAAEVRELAQRS
+421 VAGEVRELAQRS
-433 SEAAKQI
+433 SDAAKQI
-440 RQLMDHSTQQM
+440 RRLMEQSTMQM

-463 RMEHIVRDV
+463 RMEHIVSDV
-472 QKVSGLIAS
+472 HKVSGLIAS
-481 ITEAAQAQNQGIA
+481 ITQAAQAQNQGIA
-494 QISEAV
+494 QISDAV
-500 QALDHMTSQNA
+500 QALDDMTSQNA
-511 GLVAESSAAAQELF
+511 GLVAESSAAAQQLL

-538 RIDFRE
+538 QIQVQRDAIEKR
-544 EAVAMKNE
+544 
-552 VLVHGLSGL
+552 VLSKARQAL
-561 QAEMA
+561 QVEMA

>member
-1 MHVSY
+1 M
-6 RNCKQAPGR
+6 
-15 SLHWHSDICMS
+15 L
-26 LKNFQNLS
+26 LKKFQNLS
-34 VAHKM
+34 VARKM
-39 WALFL
+39 WVLFL
-44 GLLLCSVLVAGG
+44 GLLLCNVLVAGG
-56 LFAYLQ
+56 LFSYLQ
-62 NVEQKVSAAVQSTD
+62 NVEQRVSAAVQATD
-76 QRINQALRWQALTL
+76 KRINLALRWQALTL

-115 RGLMQQASGLQ
+115 RGLMQQAAGLQ
-126 QQVQAGAQSDA
+126 QQVQADAQTEVDRG
-137 DLAGLARVEQARKAV
+137 GLSKVEQERKAV
-152 LAIYEKA
+152 LDIYEKA

-173 LVDEQLTPAAKQ
+173 LVDEQLIPASRR

-192 FIAAQQQQRQWAEQ
+192 FIEAQQQQRLDAEQ
-206 QGSAQ
+206 QGREQTAV
-211 SLMAKRMAVG
+211 AKRMAVG

-228 LGALLSLATIR
+228 VGALLSLATIR
-239 SITTPLKQAVQ
+239 SITTPLSEAVQ

-256 AGDLSHAPDSG
+256 AGDLSFAPPSTG
-267 RRDELGQLMQA
+267 RSDELGRLMQSLA
-278 LAQMTQQLRGLVGE
+278 LMTRQLRGLVGE

-322 EQLKATVG
+322 EQLKATVS
-330 SIEHMVT
+330 SIENMVT
-337 LVTQSADS
+337 LVTHSADS
-345 ARHADHSAR
+345 ARHADQSAR
-354 SAAQAAESGGTVV
+354 SAAEAAASGGSVV
-367 QEVVRNMQHLAQ
+367 QEVVRNMEHMAQ
-379 SNQQVAAIVGVI
+379 SSQQVAAIVGVI

-404 AAVEAARAGQQ
+404 AAVEAARAGTQ

-433 SEAAKQI
+433 AEAAKQI
-440 RQLMDHSTQQM
+440 RQLMDHSTRQM

-472 QKVSGLIAS
+472 RTVSGLIAS

-511 GLVAESSAAAQELF
+511 GLVAESSAAARELF

-538 RIDFRE
+538 RVSYQSLGNEIVDIDFDDD
-544 EAVAMKNE
+544 AMKDE
-552 VLVHGLSGL
+552 ARPRALPALE
-561 QAEMA
+561 AETA

>member
-1 MHVSY
+1 M
-6 RNCKQAPGR
+6 
-15 SLHWHSDICMS
+15 L
-26 LKNFQNLS
+26 LKKFQNRS
-34 VAHKM
+34 VARKM

-44 GLLLCSVLVAGG
+44 GLLLCNVLVAGG
-56 LFAYLQ
+56 LFGYLQ
-62 NVEQKVSAAVQSTD
+62 NVEQRVSAAVQATD
-76 QRINQALRWQALTL
+76 KRINLALRWQALTL

-115 RGLMQQASGLQ
+115 RGLMQQAAGLQ
-126 QQVQAGAQSDA
+126 QQVRADAQTEVDRG
-137 DLAGLARVEQARKAV
+137 GLTKVEQERKAV
-152 LAIYEKA
+152 LDIYEEA

-173 LVDEQLTPAAKQ
+173 LVDEQLIPASRR

-192 FIAAQQQQRQWAEQ
+192 FVEAQQQQRLDAEQ
-206 QGSAQ
+206 QGREQTAV
-211 SLMAKRMAVG
+211 AKRMAMG

-228 LGALLSLATIR
+228 VGALLSLATIR
-239 SITTPLKQAVQ
+239 SITTPLSEAVQ

-256 AGDLSHAPDSG
+256 AGDLSFTPPSTG
-267 RRDELGQLMQA
+267 RSDELGRLMQSLA
-278 LAQMTQQLRGLVGE
+278 LMTRQLRGLVGE

-322 EQLKATVG
+322 EQLKATVS
-330 SIEHMVT
+330 SIENMVT
-337 LVTQSADS
+337 LVTHSADS
-345 ARHADHSAR
+345 ARHADQSAR
-354 SAAQAAESGGTVV
+354 SAAEAAASGGSVV
-367 QEVVRNMQHLAQ
+367 QEVVRNMEHMAQ
-379 SNQQVAAIVGVI
+379 SSQQVAAIVGVI

-404 AAVEAARAGQQ
+404 AAVEAARAGTQ

-433 SEAAKQI
+433 AEAAKQI
-440 RQLMDHSTQQM
+440 RQLMDHSTRQM

-472 QKVSGLIAS
+472 RTVSGLIAS

-494 QISEAV
+494 RISEAV

-511 GLVAESSAAAQELF
+511 GLVAESSAAARELF

-538 RIDFRE
+538 RVSYQSLGNEIVDIDFDDD
-544 EAVAMKNE
+544 AMKDE
-552 VLVHGLSGL
+552 AHPRTLPALE
-561 QAEMA
+561 AETA

>member
-1 MHVSY
+1 MIGGV
-6 RNCKQAPGR
+6 
-15 SLHWHSDICMS
+15 LML
-26 LKNFQNLS
+26 LKKFQNLS
-34 VAHKM
+34 VARKM

-44 GLLLCSVLVAGG
+44 GLLLCNVLVAGG
-56 LFAYLQ
+56 LFSYLQ
-62 NVEQKVSAAVQSTD
+62 NVEQRVSAAVQATD
-76 QRINQALRWQALTL
+76 KRINLALRWQALTL

-115 RGLMQQASGLQ
+115 RGLMQQAGGLQ
-126 QQVQAGAQSDA
+126 QQVQADAQSEVDRS
-137 DLAGLARVEQARKAV
+137 GLARVEQERKAV
-152 LAIYEKA
+152 LDIYEQA

-173 LVDEQLTPAAKQ
+173 LVDEQLIPASKR
-185 YVQAQDA
+185 YVQAQDS
-192 FIAAQQQQRQWAEQ
+192 FIEAQQQQRLDAEQ
-206 QGSAQ
+206 HGREQTAI
-211 SLMAKRMAVG
+211 AKRMAVG

-228 LGALLSLATIR
+228 VGALLSLTTIR
-239 SITTPLKQAVQ
+239 SITTPLSEAVQ

-256 AGDLSHAPDSG
+256 AGDLSYAPPATG
-267 RRDELGQLMQA
+267 RGDELGRLMQSLA
-278 LAQMTQQLRGLVGE
+278 LMTRQLRGLVGE

-322 EQLKATVG
+322 EQLKATVS
-330 SIEHMVT
+330 SIENMVT
-337 LVTQSADS
+337 LVTHSADS
-345 ARHADHSAR
+345 ARHADQSAR
-354 SAAQAAESGGTVV
+354 SAAEAAASGGSVV
-367 QEVVRNMQHLAQ
+367 QEVVRNMEHMAQ
-379 SNQQVAAIVGVI
+379 SSQQVAAIVGVI

-404 AAVEAARAGQQ
+404 AAVEAARAGTQ

-440 RQLMDHSTQQM
+440 RQLMEHSTKQM

-472 QKVSGLIAS
+472 RTVSGLIAS

-511 GLVAESSAAAQELF
+511 GLVAESSAAARELF

-538 RIDFRE
+538 RIDYQALE
-544 EAVAMKNE
+544 NE
-552 VLVHGLSGL
+552 IADIEVDFMEKEVHVPRLTAL
-561 QAEMA
+561 EAEMA

>member
-1 MHVSY
+1 MIGGV
-6 RNCKQAPGR
+6 
-15 SLHWHSDICMS
+15 LML
-26 LKNFQNLS
+26 LKKFQNLS
-34 VAHKM
+34 VARKM

-44 GLLLCSVLVAGG
+44 GLLLCNVLVAGG
-56 LFAYLQ
+56 LFSYLQ
-62 NVEQKVSAAVQSTD
+62 NVEQRVSAAVQATD
-76 QRINQALRWQALTL
+76 KRINLALRWQALTL

-115 RGLMQQASGLQ
+115 RGLMQQAGGLQ
-126 QQVQAGAQSDA
+126 QQVQADAQSEVDRS
-137 DLAGLARVEQARKAV
+137 GLARVEQERKAV
-152 LAIYEKA
+152 LDIYEQA

-173 LVDEQLTPAAKQ
+173 LVDEQLIPASRR

-192 FIAAQQQQRQWAEQ
+192 FIEAQQQQRLDAEQ
-206 QGSAQ
+206 HGREQTAI
-211 SLMAKRMAVG
+211 AKRMAMG

-228 LGALLSLATIR
+228 VGALLSLTTIR
-239 SITTPLKQAVQ
+239 SITTPLSEAVQ

-256 AGDLSHAPDSG
+256 AGDLSYAPPAAERG
-267 RRDELGQLMQA
+267 DELGRLMQSLA
-278 LAQMTQQLRGLVGE
+278 LMTRQLRGLVGE

-322 EQLKATVG
+322 EQLKATVS
-330 SIEHMVT
+330 SIENMVT
-337 LVTQSADS
+337 LVTHSADS
-345 ARHADHSAR
+345 ARHADQSAR
-354 SAAQAAESGGTVV
+354 SAAEAAASGGSVV
-367 QEVVRNMQHLAQ
+367 QEVVRNMEHMAQ
-379 SNQQVAAIVGVI
+379 SSQQVAAIVGVI

-404 AAVEAARAGQQ
+404 AAVEAARAGTQ

-433 SEAAKQI
+433 AEAAKQI
-440 RQLMDHSTQQM
+440 RQLMEHSTKQM

-472 QKVSGLIAS
+472 RTVSGLIAS

-511 GLVAESSAAAQELF
+511 GLVAESSAAARELF

-538 RIDFRE
+538 RIDYQALDNEIADIEVDIMGRE
-544 EAVAMKNE
+544 
-552 VLVHGLSGL
+552 VHVPRLAAL
-561 QAEMA
+561 EAEMA

>member
-1 MHVSY
+1 M
-6 RNCKQAPGR
+6 
-15 SLHWHSDICMS
+15 L
-26 LKNFQNLS
+26 LKKFQNLS
-34 VAHKM
+34 VARKM

-44 GLLLCSVLVAGG
+44 GLLLCNVLVAGG
-56 LFAYLQ
+56 LFSYLQ
-62 NVEQKVSAAVQSTD
+62 NVEQRVSAAVQATD
-76 QRINQALRWQALTL
+76 KRINLALRWQALTL

-115 RGLMQQASGLQ
+115 RGLMQQAGGLQ
-126 QQVQAGAQSDA
+126 QQVQADAQSEVDRS
-137 DLAGLARVEQARKAV
+137 GLARVEQERKAV
-152 LAIYEKA
+152 LDIYEQA

-173 LVDEQLTPAAKQ
+173 LVDEQLIPASRR

-192 FIAAQQQQRQWAEQ
+192 FIEAQQQQRLEAEQ
-206 QGSAQ
+206 HGREQTAI
-211 SLMAKRMAVG
+211 AKRMAMG

-228 LGALLSLATIR
+228 VGALLSLATIR
-239 SITTPLKQAVQ
+239 SITTPLSEAVQ

-256 AGDLSHAPDSG
+256 AGDLSYAPPAT
-267 RRDELGQLMQA
+267 RRSDELGRLMQSLA
-278 LAQMTQQLRGLVGE
+278 LMTRQLRGLVGE

-322 EQLKATVG
+322 EQLKATVS
-330 SIEHMVT
+330 SIENMVT
-337 LVTQSADS
+337 LVTHSADS
-345 ARHADHSAR
+345 ARHADQSAR
-354 SAAQAAESGGTVV
+354 SAAEAAASGGSVV
-367 QEVVRNMQHLAQ
+367 QEVVRNMEHMAQ
-379 SNQQVAAIVGVI
+379 SSQQVAAIVGVI

-404 AAVEAARAGQQ
+404 AAVEAARAGTQ

-433 SEAAKQI
+433 AEAAKQI
-440 RQLMDHSTQQM
+440 RQLMEHSTKQM

-472 QKVSGLIAS
+472 RTVSGLIAS

-511 GLVAESSAAAQELF
+511 GLVAESSAAARELF

-538 RIDFRE
+538 RIDYQ
-544 EAVAMKNE
+544 ALDNE
-552 VLVHGLSGL
+552 IAEIEVDVMEKEVHVPRLAA
-561 QAEMA
+561 QEAEMA

>member
-1 MHVSY
+1 MIGGV
-6 RNCKQAPGR
+6 
-15 SLHWHSDICMS
+15 LML
-26 LKNFQNLS
+26 LKKFQNLS
-34 VAHKM
+34 VARKM

-44 GLLLCSVLVAGG
+44 GLLLCNVLVAGG
-56 LFAYLQ
+56 LFSYLQ
-62 NVEQKVSAAVQSTD
+62 NVEQRVSAAVQATD
-76 QRINQALRWQALTL
+76 KRINLALRWQALTL

-115 RGLMQQASGLQ
+115 RGLMQQAGGLQ
-126 QQVQAGAQSDA
+126 QQVQADAQSEVDRS
-137 DLAGLARVEQARKAV
+137 GLARVEQERKAV
-152 LAIYEKA
+152 LDIYEQA

-173 LVDEQLTPAAKQ
+173 LVDEQLIPASRR

-192 FIAAQQQQRQWAEQ
+192 FIEAQQQQRLDAEQ
-206 QGSAQ
+206 HGREQTAI
-211 SLMAKRMAVG
+211 AKRMAMG

-228 LGALLSLATIR
+228 VGALLSLTTIR
-239 SITTPLKQAVQ
+239 SITTPLSEAVQ

-256 AGDLSHAPDSG
+256 AGDLSYAPPAAERG
-267 RRDELGQLMQA
+267 DELGRLMQSLA
-278 LAQMTQQLRGLVGE
+278 LMTRQLRGLVGE

-322 EQLKATVG
+322 EQLKATVS
-330 SIEHMVT
+330 SIENMVT
-337 LVTQSADS
+337 LVTHSADS
-345 ARHADHSAR
+345 ARHADQSAR
-354 SAAQAAESGGTVV
+354 SAAEAAASGGSVV
-367 QEVVRNMQHLAQ
+367 QEVVRNMEHMAQ
-379 SNQQVAAIVGVI
+379 SSQQVAAIVGVI

-404 AAVEAARAGQQ
+404 AAVEAARAGTQ

-433 SEAAKQI
+433 AEAAKQI
-440 RQLMDHSTQQM
+440 RQLMEHSTRQM

-472 QKVSGLIAS
+472 RTVSGLIAS

-511 GLVAESSAAAQELF
+511 GLVAESSAAARELF

-538 RIDFRE
+538 RINYQALGNEIADVEVDVLE
-544 EAVAMKNE
+544 EE
-552 VLVHGLSGL
+552 VHVPRLAALE
-561 QAEMA
+561 AEMA

>member
-1 MHVSY
+1 M
-6 RNCKQAPGR
+6 
-15 SLHWHSDICMS
+15 L
-26 LKNFQNLS
+26 LKKFQNLS
-34 VAHKM
+34 VARKM

-44 GLLLCSVLVAGG
+44 GLLLCNVLVAGG
-56 LFAYLQ
+56 LFSYLQ
-62 NVEQKVSAAVQSTD
+62 NVEQRVSAAVQATD
-76 QRINQALRWQALTL
+76 KRINLALRWQALTL

-115 RGLMQQASGLQ
+115 RGLMQQAAGLQ
-126 QQVQAGAQSDA
+126 QQVQADAQTEVDRG
-137 DLAGLARVEQARKAV
+137 GLTKVEQERKAV
-152 LAIYEKA
+152 LDIYEKA

-173 LVDEQLTPAAKQ
+173 LVDEQLIPASRR

-192 FIAAQQQQRQWAEQ
+192 FIEAQQQQRLDAEQ
-206 QGSAQ
+206 QGREQTAV
-211 SLMAKRMAVG
+211 AKRMAVG

-228 LGALLSLATIR
+228 VGALLSLATIR
-239 SITTPLKQAVQ
+239 SITTPLSEAVQ

-256 AGDLSHAPDSG
+256 AGDLSFAPPSTG
-267 RRDELGQLMQA
+267 RSDELGRLMQSLA
-278 LAQMTQQLRGLVGE
+278 LMTRQLRGLVGE

-322 EQLKATVG
+322 EQLKATVS
-330 SIEHMVT
+330 SIENMVT
-337 LVTQSADS
+337 LVTHSADS
-345 ARHADHSAR
+345 ARHADQSAR
-354 SAAQAAESGGTVV
+354 SAAEAAASGGSVV
-367 QEVVRNMQHLAQ
+367 QEVVRNMEHMAQ
-379 SNQQVAAIVGVI
+379 SSQQVAAIVGVI

-404 AAVEAARAGQQ
+404 AAVEAARAGTQ

-433 SEAAKQI
+433 AEAAKQI
-440 RQLMDHSTQQM
+440 RQLMDHSTRQM

-472 QKVSGLIAS
+472 RTVSGLIAS

-511 GLVAESSAAAQELF
+511 GLVAESSAAARELF

-538 RIDFRE
+538 RVSYQSLGNEIVDIDFDDD
-544 EAVAMKNE
+544 AMKDE
-552 VLVHGLSGL
+552 ARPRALPALE
-561 QAEMA
+561 AETA

>member
-1 MHVSY
+1 MMDGVF
-6 RNCKQAPGR
+6 
-15 SLHWHSDICMS
+15 MS
-26 LKNFQNLS
+26 LKSFQNLS

-44 GLLLCSVLVAGG
+44 GLLLCCVLVAGG
-56 LFAYLQ
+56 LFSYLQ
-62 NVEQKVSAAVQSTD
+62 NVEQRVSTAVQSTD
-76 QRINQALRWQALTL
+76 KRINLALRWQALTL

-115 RGLMQQASGLQ
+115 RGLMQQAGGLQ
-126 QQVQAGAQSDA
+126 QQVQAGAHSELDR
-137 DLAGLARVEQARKAV
+137 AGLAKVEQERKSV
-152 LAIYEKA
+152 LEIYEKA

-173 LVDEQLTPAAKQ
+173 LVDEQLIPAAKR
-185 YVQAQDA
+185 YVQAQDL
-192 FIAAQQQQRQWAEQ
+192 FIAAQQQQRQEAEL
-206 QGSAQ
+206 QGSEQ
-211 SLMAKRMAVG
+211 SLLAKRMAAG

-239 SITTPLKQAVQ
+239 SITTPLGEAVQ

-256 AGDLSHAPDSG
+256 AGDLSYAPHSE
-267 RRDELGQLMQA
+267 RSDELGQLMQA
-278 LAQMTQQLRGLVGE
+278 LARMTQQLRGLVGE

-305 QMAQDNSDLSD
+305 QMAQDNSDLSE
-316 RTAHAA
+316 RTARAA
-322 EQLKATVG
+322 EQLKATVS
-330 SIEHMVT
+330 SIENMVT

-345 ARHADHSAR
+345 ARHADQSAR
-354 SAAQAAESGGTVV
+354 SAAEAAASGGSVV
-367 QEVVRNMQHLAQ
+367 QQVVSNMQHMAQ
-379 SNQQVAAIVGVI
+379 SSQQVAAIVGVI

-404 AAVEAARAGQQ
+404 AAVEAARAGPQ

-440 RQLMDHSTQQM
+440 RQLMEHSTQQM
-451 KSGQTLA
+451 QSGQTLA

-500 QALDHMTSQNA
+500 QALDHMTSQNT
-511 GLVAESSAAAQELF
+511 GLVAESSAAARELF

-538 RIDFRE
+538 RISYRG
-544 EAVAMKNE
+544 EAGDAMDG
-552 VLVHGLSGL
+552 GLPAL
-561 QAEMA
+561 AAPEPAPV

>member
-1 MHVSY
+1 MS
-6 RNCKQAPGR
+6 
-15 SLHWHSDICMS
+15 MS
-26 LKNFQNLS
+26 LNRFQNFS

-44 GLLLCSVLVAGG
+44 GLLLCSALVGGG
-56 LFAYLQ
+56 LFSYLQ
-62 NVEQKVSAAVQSTD
+62 NVEQRVSAAVQSTD
-76 QRINQALRWQALTL
+76 KRINLALRWQALAL

-126 QQVQAGAQSDA
+126 QQVEAEAHSEGDRS
-137 DLAGLARVEQARKAV
+137 GLVKVELERKTV
-152 LAIYEKA
+152 LTIYEQA

-173 LVDEQLTPAAKQ
+173 LVDEQLMPAAKR

-192 FIAAQQQQRQWAEQ
+192 LIAALQQQRQQAEQ
-206 QGSAQ
+206 QGREQ
-211 SLMAKRMAVG
+211 SLLAKRMALG
-221 VGLFMGL
+221 FGLFMGL

-239 SITTPLKQAVQ
+239 SVTQPLQQAVQ

-256 AGDLSHAPDSG
+256 AGDLSYTPQVQ

-278 LAQMTQQLRGLVGE
+278 LAQMTQQLRGLVAE

-305 QMAQDNSDLSD
+305 QMAQDNSDLSQ

-322 EQLKATVG
+322 EQLKLTVG
-330 SIEHMVT
+330 SIEQMVA
-337 LVTQSADS
+337 LVTHSADS
-345 ARHADHSAR
+345 ARHADQSAR
-354 SAAQAAESGGTVV
+354 SAAEAAESGGRVV
-367 QEVVRNMQHLAQ
+367 QEVVCNMQQMTQ

-404 AAVEAARAGQQ
+404 AAVEAARAGAQ

-421 VAAEVRELAQRS
+421 VAGEVRELAQRS
-433 SEAAKQI
+433 SDAAKQI
-440 RQLMDHSTQQM
+440 RRLMEQSTMQM

-463 RMEHIVRDV
+463 RMEHIVSDV
-472 QKVSGLIAS
+472 HKVSGLIAS
-481 ITEAAQAQNQGIA
+481 ITQAAQAQNQGIA
-494 QISEAV
+494 QISDAV
-500 QALDHMTSQNA
+500 QALDDMTSQNA
-511 GLVAESSAAAQELF
+511 GLVAESSAAAQQLL

-538 RIDFRE
+538 RIQVQRDAIEKR
-544 EAVAMKNE
+544 
-552 VLVHGLSGL
+552 VLSKARQAL
-561 QAEMA
+561 QVEMA

>member
-1 MHVSY
+1 M
-6 RNCKQAPGR
+6 
-15 SLHWHSDICMS
+15 L
-26 LKNFQNLS
+26 LKKFQNLS
-34 VAHKM
+34 VARKM

-44 GLLLCSVLVAGG
+44 GLLLCNVLVAGG
-56 LFAYLQ
+56 LFSYLQ
-62 NVEQKVSAAVQSTD
+62 NVEQRVSAAVQATD
-76 QRINQALRWQALTL
+76 KRINLALRWQALTL

-115 RGLMQQASGLQ
+115 RGLMQQAGGLQ
-126 QQVQAGAQSDA
+126 QQVQADAQSEVDRS
-137 DLAGLARVEQARKAV
+137 GLARVEQERKAV
-152 LAIYEKA
+152 LDIYEQA

-173 LVDEQLTPAAKQ
+173 LVDEQLIPASRR

-192 FIAAQQQQRQWAEQ
+192 FIEAQQQQRLDAEQ
-206 QGSAQ
+206 HGREQTAI
-211 SLMAKRMAVG
+211 AKRMAMG

-228 LGALLSLATIR
+228 VGALLSLATIR
-239 SITTPLKQAVQ
+239 SITTPLSEAVQ

-256 AGDLSHAPDSG
+256 AGDLSYAPPSTG
-267 RRDELGQLMQA
+267 RSDELGRLMQSLA
-278 LAQMTQQLRGLVGE
+278 LMTRQLRGLVGE

-322 EQLKATVG
+322 EQLKATVS
-330 SIEHMVT
+330 SIENMVT
-337 LVTQSADS
+337 LVTHSTDS
-345 ARHADHSAR
+345 ARHADQSAR
-354 SAAQAAESGGTVV
+354 SAAEAAASGGSVV
-367 QEVVRNMQHLAQ
+367 QEVVRNMEHMAQ
-379 SNQQVAAIVGVI
+379 SSQQVAAIVGVI

-404 AAVEAARAGQQ
+404 AAVEAARAGTQ

-433 SEAAKQI
+433 AEAAKQI
-440 RQLMDHSTQQM
+440 RQLMEHSTRQM

-472 QKVSGLIAS
+472 RTVSGLIAS

-511 GLVAESSAAAQELF
+511 GLVAESSAAARELF

-538 RIDFRE
+538 RINYQALGNEIADVEVDVLE
-544 EAVAMKNE
+544 EE
-552 VLVHGLSGL
+552 VHVPRLAALE
-561 QAEMA
+561 AEMA

>member
-1 MHVSY
+1 
-6 RNCKQAPGR
+6 
-15 SLHWHSDICMS
+15 MS

-39 WALFL
+39 WALFV

-56 LFAYLQ
+56 LFGYLQ
-62 NVEQKVSAAVQSTD
+62 NVEQRVSAAVQATD
-76 QRINQALRWQALTL
+76 KRINLALRWQALTL

-115 RGLMQQASGLQ
+115 RGLMEQASGLQ
-126 QQVQAGAQSDA
+126 QQVQADAQTALDR
-137 DLAGLARVEQARKAV
+137 DGLATVEQERKAV
-152 LAIYEKA
+152 LGIYEQA

-173 LVDEQLTPAAKQ
+173 LVDEQLIPAAKR

-192 FIAAQQQQRQWAEQ
+192 FIAAQQQQRLSAEQ
-206 QGSAQ
+206 QGREQSAI
-211 SLMAKRMAVG
+211 AKRMAAG
-221 VGLFMGL
+221 VGLCVGL

-239 SITTPLKQAVQ
+239 SITTPLGEAVQ

-256 AGDLSHAPDSG
+256 AGDLSYAPQSV

-322 EQLKATVG
+322 VQLKATVS
-330 SIEHMVT
+330 SIENMVT
-337 LVTQSADS
+337 LVTHAADS
-345 ARHADHSAR
+345 ARHADQSAR
-354 SAAQAAESGGTVV
+354 SAAEAAASGGSVV
-367 QEVVRNMQHLAQ
+367 QEVVRNMEHMAQ
-379 SNQQVAAIVGVI
+379 SSQQVAAIVGVI

-404 AAVEAARAGQQ
+404 AAVEAARAGSQ

-440 RQLMDHSTQQM
+440 RQLMENSTKQM
-451 KSGQTLA
+451 KSGQSLA

-472 QKVSGLIAS
+472 RTVSGLIAS

-494 QISEAV
+494 QISDAV

-511 GLVAESSAAAQELF
+511 GLVAESSAAARELF

-538 RIDFRE
+538 RIDDLARLE
-544 EAVAMKNE
+544 YVSGAMENDGQART
-552 VLVHGLSGL
+552 LLAL
-561 QAEMA
+561 QPEMA